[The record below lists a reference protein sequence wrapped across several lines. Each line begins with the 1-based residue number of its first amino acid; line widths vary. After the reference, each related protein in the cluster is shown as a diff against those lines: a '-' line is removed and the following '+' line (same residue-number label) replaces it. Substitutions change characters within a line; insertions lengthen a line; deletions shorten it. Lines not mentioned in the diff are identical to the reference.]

1 MGNQSSESDDS
12 ISNTDWIQ
20 GIKQKNQISAAF
32 ICIRVAE
39 EKINTC

>member
-1 MGNQSSESDDS
+1 MSPQSGDS

-20 GIKQKNQISAAF
+20 GIKQKNQICAAF
-32 ICIRVAE
+32 ICIWVAV